1 MKNRCPLGMHGE
13 VRKEAADL
21 ILKFKGE
28 VGPRGMNF
36 GIVSLW

>member
-1 MKNRCPLGMHGE
+1 MKNRCLLGMYGE
-13 VRKEAADL
+13 VRKEVVDL

-28 VGPRGMNF
+28 VGLRGMNF